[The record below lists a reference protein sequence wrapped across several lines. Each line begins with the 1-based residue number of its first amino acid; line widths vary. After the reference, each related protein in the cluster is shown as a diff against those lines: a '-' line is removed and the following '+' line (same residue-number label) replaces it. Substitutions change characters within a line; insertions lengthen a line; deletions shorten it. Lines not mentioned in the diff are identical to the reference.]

1 MIPEGSLLAGQYN
14 LLAVA
19 FSILIAI
26 LGAYVGLDLAAQVRA
41 SQGRARRAWLT
52 GSTLAMGI
60 AIWSM
65 HYTGMLAFH
74 LSVPVRYHVP
84 TTVLSFLI
92 AIVGSAIGLYAATGA
107 QFGWRAETIAAFFI
121 GAAIVGL
128 HYTSMASM
136 RAAAIQRHDSLSVVL
151 SAVIA
156 VGASLLSLLLTFR
169 HPKNTWA
176 ITRNKAASAL
186 VMGAGAISA
195 MHYTAMAGTRFF
207 GAASRESFLHT
218 VDVSPLGAAGITVVM
233 AMVLAFMLL
242 TAVMAQR
249 LERAAEMERVNEALI
264 DAIPQQIWSGPPDG
278 TLDYCNQRWRSGT
291 GLGLQDLRGDGWQ
304 AMLHPE
310 DRDRVLKAWRESV
323 ATGTPYE
330 QEERH
335 RGVDGTYRWY
345 LARGIPQRDA
355 EGRIVRW
362 YGTNT
367 DIEARKHAEEELR
380 RLSGQLMRVQEEER
394 RSIARDLHD
403 STAQHLVLLTAALER
418 LQSSVPP
425 SSPKSRRLFS
435 EAEELAGQALREVR
449 TLSYLLYPP
458 MLDESGLEDAICH
471 YVEGYS
477 KRSGVQVD
485 VQASPDL
492 GRLGRDKEMALFRV
506 VQESLTNVQRHS
518 GSRRAYIRLNRIQ
531 NHVIL
536 EIRDE
541 GRRSGRNA
549 ESRRNVS
556 SGVGIPSM
564 RERVKQIGGQL
575 DIELSSTGTI
585 IRATIVINEETP
597 SGTAHPGR

>member
-1 MIPEGSLLAGQYN
+1 MIPEGSLLTGQYN

-26 LGAYVGLDLAAQVRA
+26 LGAYVGLDLAAQVRV
-41 SQGRARRAWLT
+41 SQGKARRAWLT

-74 LSVPVRYHVP
+74 LSVPVRYHMP

-92 AIVGSAIGLYAATGA
+92 AIVGSAIGLYVATGA
-107 QFGWRAETIAAFFI
+107 QFGWRAATIAAFFI
-121 GAAIVGL
+121 GAGIVGL

-136 RAAAIQRHDSLSVVL
+136 RAAAIQRYDSLSVVL
-151 SAVIA
+151 STVIA
-156 VGASLLSLLLTFR
+156 VGASFLSLLLTFR

-207 GAASRESFLHT
+207 GAASPESFLHT

-242 TAVMAQR
+242 TAVMVQR
-249 LERAAEMERVNEALI
+249 LERAAEMERVNEAMKSEVSERRR
-264 DAIPQQIWSGPPDG
+264 AEAE
-278 TLDYCNQRWRSGT
+278 
-291 GLGLQDLRGDGWQ
+291 LG
-304 AMLHPE
+304 
-310 DRDRVLKAWRESV
+310 
-323 ATGTPYE
+323 
-330 QEERH
+330 
-335 RGVDGTYRWY
+335 
-345 LARGIPQRDA
+345 
-355 EGRIVRW
+355 
-362 YGTNT
+362 
-367 DIEARKHAEEELR
+367 
-380 RLSGQLMRVQEEER
+380 RLSGRLLRVQEEER

-403 STAQHLVLLTAALER
+403 STGQHLVLLSAALER

-425 SSPKSRRLFS
+425 SSAQSRRLFS
-435 EAEELAGQALREVR
+435 EAEELAAQALREVR

-531 NHVIL
+531 NRVIL

-541 GRRSGRNA
+541 GRRTGRNA
-549 ESRRNVS
+549 ESRHNVS
-556 SGVGIPSM
+556 PGVGIPSM

-575 DIELSSTGTI
+575 DVESNSTGTTV
-585 IRATIVINEETP
+585 RATIVINEETH